1 MWRACRRRG
10 MRTELYIL
18 LGWGCVGAY
27 QRRHSGRS
35 ELHLDVEERVRIQ
48 RAGQER
54 AFQNNMSKVT
64 DVRGLGE
71 VLLGEDTQGPV
82 GNEVLK
88 EGWVQVIKIIPLPP
102 LCTVLSTLCVQF
114 NLILLIISIFQNW
127 GWRSAGPR
135 QWCKHSHTDSLGS
148 YSHPQWCAASY
159 LPCWGVWPCS
169 WCSWDPREIFTSS
182 VSR

>member
-1 MWRACRRRG
+1 M
-10 MRTELYIL
+10 
-18 LGWGCVGAY
+18 
-27 QRRHSGRS
+27 
-35 ELHLDVEERVRIQ
+35 HLDVEERVRIQ

-127 GWRSAGPR
+127 DWRSAGPR

-148 YSHPQWCAASY
+148 YSHPQ
-159 LPCWGVWPCS
+159 
-169 WCSWDPREIFTSS
+169 
-182 VSR
+182 